1 MDLALIKP
9 KLLVQAKGTG
19 SLPGLQGITVGT
31 VDRVDGP
38 FVKLRNDNEQNDGT
52 YHWIHLDSVD
62 YADDKA
68 IYLKLTENEYLSVR
82 LDTQPLHDH

>member
-1 MDLALIKP
+1 MDLALIRP
-9 KLLVQAKGTG
+9 NLLVQAKGTG
-19 SLPGLQGITVGT
+19 PVPGLQGITVGS

-38 FVKLRNDNEQNDGT
+38 FVKLVNGKSGGR
-52 YHWIHLDSVD
+52 YHWIPLETVD

-68 IYLKLTENEYLSVR
+68 IYLKITENEFQSVR

>member
-1 MDLALIKP
+1 MDVALIKP
-9 KLLVQAKGTG
+9 NLLVQAKGTG
-19 SLPGLQGITVGT
+19 PVPGLQGITVGC
-31 VDRVDGP
+31 VDHLDGP
-38 FVKLRNDNEQNDGT
+38 FVKLKENNAKNGGS

-68 IYLKLTENEYLSVR
+68 IYLKLTESEFRTVR